1 MMRNDTPTD
10 AAPGRHLDIER
21 AAADWLA
28 QRDADAWSASDSSA
42 LEAWLATDTAHR
54 VAFLR
59 LQAAWSESGRMQAL
73 GAGVQAGGPPP
84 RGHWNAST
92 LTRNAADSRSTSRRR
107 VARTPWSGQLLIAGF
122 AAAVFCVVAAGW
134 AWQVAHH
141 VDVASYRTAVG
152 EVLTQPLLDGS
163 RVTLASNSE
172 VEVRLSRGERHI
184 DLVRGEAIFAVS
196 KNASRPFVVASK
208 NRLVIAVGTRFSV
221 RRDDIGLRVVVT
233 EGTVR
238 LESARAGDSARPSAL
253 LPAGSVALVRGD
265 EVLVRSL
272 ALADAERMLDWRDGL
287 LAFRDTPLAEAAAE
301 FNRYNARQIVIDD
314 DQAGALR
321 VGGSFRW
328 NNAEGFVHLVEQ
340 GFPVRADYHDD
351 RIVLHSR

>member
-1 MMRNDTPTD
+1 MSSDRLID

-28 QRDADAWSASDSSA
+28 RRDGDGWSASDETA
-42 LEAWLATDTAHR
+42 LETWLATDTAHR

-59 LQAAWSESGRMQAL
+59 LQAAWSESGRLQAL
-73 GAGVQAGGPPP
+73 GAGLQAGGPPP
-84 RGHWNAST
+84 RGHWNASS
-92 LTRNAADSRSTSRRR
+92 LTRNAADSVAKSLRRP
-107 VARTPWSGQLLIAGF
+107 AQSSWSGRLRIAGF
-122 AAAVFCVVAAGW
+122 AAALVCVIAGGW
-134 AWQVAHH
+134 AWQVVHR

-163 RVTLASNSE
+163 RVTLASNSD

-196 KNASRPFVVASK
+196 KDASRPFVVAS
-208 NRLVIAVGTRFSV
+208 NERRVIAVGTRFSV

-253 LPAGSVALVRGD
+253 LPAGSVAVVRGD

-272 ALADAERMLDWRDGL
+272 PLADAEQMLGWRDGL

-328 NNAEGFVHLVEQ
+328 DNAEGFVHLVEQ
-340 GFPVRADYHDD
+340 GFPVRVDYQDD